1 MGKIRLALVDGHQPF
16 RQRLATWLRQIDG
29 FDLVMDVSNGQE
41 LIDQLPHQMPDV
53 VLLDLQMPMLDDPTT
68 VDYLYEHYPLLKI
81 IALTMPGEVGT
92 VTPLLKK
99 GVCAYVSKNAHRDN
113 IRRTVQ
119 GVFNGDRY
127 KTELIWRVVRRKTT
141 DKTTGADELN
151 PLTIMGKIKLA
162 LVDDHTLFRQGL
174 ATMLRLVHDFDL
186 VLEAANGQEFID
198 KLPRRMPDVVL
209 LDLQMPVMDGPA
221 TADYL
226 RENYPLIKIIVLTMH
241 DEDRMVLH
249 LLEKGVSGYLLK
261 DADTAEVEKAVRK
274 VLDEGVYL
282 TEFVSRA
289 MHRKMTNKTTIVKP
303 PTLYNSKVVLSE
315 REKEVLKLICE
326 GLSTAEVSEK
336 IFLSPRTVEGHR
348 LRILEKTGTKNTAGM
363 VAYAFKNDMVE

>member
-1 MGKIRLALVDGHQPF
+1 MLFRRVLA
-16 RQRLATWLRQIDG
+16 AMLRPVPD
-29 FDLVMDVSNGQE
+29 FELTLDVANGQAF
-41 LIDQLPHQMPDV
+41 IDQLPHQPVDV
-53 VLLDLQMPMLDDPTT
+53 VLLNLHDLQMPVMDGPTT
-68 VDYLYEHYPLLKI
+68 VDYLHRHYPLTKI
-81 IALTMPGEVGT
+81 IVLTTHGAMTGLTPALKESVSGY
-92 VTPLLKK
+92 LSK
-99 GVCAYVSKNAHRDN
+99 GAEPES
-113 IRRTVQ
+113 IRRTIHD
-119 GVFNGDRY
+119 VFNGEVY
-127 KTELIWRVVRRKTT
+127 KVELVWRIMRRRATNKI
-141 DKTTGADELN
+141 TGAHRVN
-151 PLTIMGKIKLA
+151 HRKIMGKIKLA

-174 ATMLRLVHDFDL
+174 ATMLRLVHDFEL

-198 KLPRRMPDVVL
+198 KLPRRLPDVVL

-226 RENYPLIKIIVLTMH
+226 RDNYPLIKIIVLTMH

-289 MHRKMTNKTTIVKP
+289 MHRKMTNKTNVVKP

-326 GLSTAEVSEK
+326 GLSTAEISEK

-363 VAYAFKNDMVE
+363 VAYAFKNDMFD

>member
-1 MGKIRLALVDGHQPF
+1 
-16 RQRLATWLRQIDG
+16 
-29 FDLVMDVSNGQE
+29 
-41 LIDQLPHQMPDV
+41 
-53 VLLDLQMPMLDDPTT
+53 
-68 VDYLYEHYPLLKI
+68 
-81 IALTMPGEVGT
+81 
-92 VTPLLKK
+92 
-99 GVCAYVSKNAHRDN
+99 
-113 IRRTVQ
+113 
-119 GVFNGDRY
+119 
-127 KTELIWRVVRRKTT
+127 
-141 DKTTGADELN
+141 
-151 PLTIMGKIKLA
+151 MGKIKLA

-174 ATMLRLVHDFDL
+174 ATMLGLVHDFEL

-226 RENYPLIKIIVLTMH
+226 RDHYPLIKIIVLTMH

-289 MHRKMTNKTTIVKP
+289 MHRRMTNKPGTVKP
-303 PTLYNSKVVLSE
+303 TTLYNSKIVLSE
-315 REKEVLKLICE
+315 REREVLKLICE
-326 GLSTAEVSEK
+326 GLSTAEISEK

-363 VAYAFKNDMVE
+363 VAYAFKNDMFE